1 MKLLK
6 QISFDWKQGIM
17 MRWKLYL
24 VVVVISTILTAFFY
38 ASIKKYMFNNPVGE
52 LSFMDALLYMFR
64 GMKEYRPE
72 FREAFD
78 ISDAYLIW
86 NILLAFIIGDYPT
99 KELTSTGK
107 IHLIRMRKRKIWWC
121 GKCVWNMLAV
131 FVFYGCI
138 YLGILIG
145 TLYGEGKILSVNETV
160 FFRTFNISL
169 SEQSIQYVILQVLLL
184 PVFSSMAISFL
195 QMVVSIGSNDMLG
208 YISAML
214 VCGLSAYYMKWFMPG
229 NGGMVYRFMAV
240 NPDGIGLIKPLS
252 ADLLIML
259 VSFLAGCYYFENK
272 DIL

>member
-17 MRWKLYL
+17 IRWKLYL
-24 VVVVISTILTAFFY
+24 VAIVISTVMTVFFY
-38 ASIKKYMFNNPVGE
+38 ASIKKYTFNVLVGE
-52 LSFMDALLYMFR
+52 TSFIDALLYMFR

-78 ISDAYLIW
+78 VSDAYLIW
-86 NILLAFIIGDYPT
+86 NVLLAVIIGDYPT
-99 KELTSTGK
+99 KELVSTGK
-107 IHLIRMRKRKIWWC
+107 NHLIRMGKRNIWWC

-145 TLYGEGKILSVNETV
+145 TLYEGGKILSVNENV
-160 FFRTFNISL
+160 FFRIFSINLTDQSTKNI
-169 SEQSIQYVILQVLLL
+169 ILQVLLL

-195 QMVVSIGSNDMLG
+195 QMVVSISSNNILG
-208 YISAML
+208 YICTMI

-229 NGGMVYRFMAV
+229 NGSMVYRFVVV
-240 NPDGIGLIKPLS
+240 NLDGIGLIKPIS
-252 ADLLIML
+252 AYLLIMI

>member
-17 MRWKLYL
+17 IRWKLYL
-24 VVVVISTILTAFFY
+24 VVIAVSAVMTAFFY
-38 ASIKKYMFNNPVGE
+38 ASIKKYTFNVPVGE
-52 LSFMDALLYMFR
+52 ISFIDALLYMFR
-64 GMKEYRPE
+64 GMKEYQPE

-78 ISDAYLIW
+78 VSEAYLIW
-86 NILLAFIIGDYPT
+86 NILLAVIIGDYPT
-99 KELTSTGK
+99 KELASTGK
-107 IHLIRMRKRKIWWC
+107 IHLIRMRKRRIWWC

-145 TLYGEGKILSVNETV
+145 TLYGGGNILSVNENL
-160 FFRTFNISL
+160 FFRTFSMNL
-169 SEQSIQYVILQVLLL
+169 TGQSTKNVILQVLLL

-195 QMVVSIGSNDMLG
+195 QMVVSISSNDILG
-208 YISAML
+208 YICTMI

-229 NGGMVYRFMAV
+229 NGSMVHRFAVV
-240 NPDGIGLIKPLS
+240 NPDGIGLVKPMS
-252 ADLLIML
+252 AYLLIMIA
-259 VSFLAGCYYFENK
+259 SFLAGCYYFENK